1 MPLLEE
7 ALIYLVANTTNLKAP
22 TSTGTKV
29 PVYIGHLPPEVPD
42 VALGMYAP
50 GGAPPLAK
58 LAGTVPFVERPRIQ
72 VISRAPTYVV
82 AASNAQHVWDAFF
95 KLANVNVAKSVGST
109 AVTFW
114 ASAEPVGSPADI
126 GKDALERDQISVD
139 FQIVKEMS

>member
-1 MPLLEE
+1 MALLDE
-7 ALIYLVANTTNLKAP
+7 ALTYLLANTTGLKAP

-29 PVYIGHLPPEVPD
+29 PVYLSYLPPEVPD

-50 GGAPPLAK
+50 GGAPPLAG
-58 LAGTVPFVERPRIQ
+58 LADTTPVVERPRIQ

-95 KLANVNVAKSVGST
+95 KLANTNVFKSGST
-109 AVTFW
+109 TVTFW
-114 ASAEPVGSPADI
+114 ASAEPVGSVADI
-126 GKDALERDQISVD
+126 GEDALNRNQVSAD